1 MSATLELDCGEV
13 LRRLLAAEGVDHVFG
28 IAAGKFTGF
37 MKALAA
43 APGMRYVGTRH
54 EAAAAHMAAGH
65 FAASGRI
72 AVAIAEAGPGSGN
85 LVAGVASA
93 HANHLPL
100 LVLTSNNNH
109 FSIAPDRGALM
120 GIDARALFAPIT
132 KWSETLHDARRL
144 PEMLRSA
151 FRHALSG
158 SPGPVH
164 LNLPADILGA
174 RLRFTEAELSWRPE
188 EYRPVHRLPPA
199 PTALAS
205 ARDLL
210 LAAERPLIV
219 AGGGVIA
226 SDAAGECAELAE
238 RLGAPITV
246 TQMGL
251 GAVASEHPG
260 FIGQGGCIG
269 GPAIESALAE
279 ADVILAVGCRFSSWL
294 WNDEGMVGGADARII
309 QINCEPTHLGRNA
322 RLAVGL
328 CADAR
333 LCLRQLLDQLP
344 AAAGRATARTWRSR
358 LVASHRAYLRDLA
371 GHACDDGIMHPAEL
385 ARAIAAALPA
395 DALAVY
401 DGAHTSFWS
410 NDLTPVRT
418 PRSRFHDAAMGQLG
432 FGLPFA
438 AAVQLARPNQPV
450 FNITGDGSFGFT
462 LTELDTLRR
471 YALPVITIIHN
482 NAAWGVIA
490 AAQERQGFALGV
502 ELAGVDYAAI
512 ARSFKCHGEVVEHPE
527 QLASALARA
536 RASGL
541 PAVLDCRTRFIPHPR
556 LVAFGR
562 MQRIGER
569 GEG

>member
-1 MSATLELDCGEV
+1 MSEALELDGGEV
-13 LRRLLAAEGVDHVFG
+13 IRRLLAAEGVDYVFG
-28 IAAGKFTGF
+28 VAAGKFTGF
-37 MKALAA
+37 MKALAVS
-43 APGMRYVGTRH
+43 PGIRYVGTRH

-65 FAASGRI
+65 FAACGRI

-93 HANHLPL
+93 YANHLPL
-100 LVLTSNNNH
+100 LVLTSNNNRYA
-109 FSIAPDRGALM
+109 IAPDRGALM

-132 KWSETLHDARRL
+132 KFSETVHDARRL
-144 PEMLRSA
+144 PEMLRTA

-164 LNLPADILGA
+164 LNLPADILGG
-174 RLRFTEAELSWRPE
+174 RWRYAASEFDWCPE

-199 PTALAS
+199 PAALAA
-205 ARDLL
+205 ARELL

-226 SDAAGECAELAE
+226 SDASGECAQLAE
-238 RLGAPITV
+238 RLGAPVTV

-251 GAVASEHPG
+251 GAFASDHPG

-269 GPAIESALAE
+269 GPAIETALAE

-294 WNDEGMVGGADARII
+294 WNEDGMVGGAGARII
-309 QINCEPTHLGRNA
+309 QINSEPTHLGRNA

-333 LCLRQLLDQLP
+333 LSLRQLLDTLP
-344 AAAGRATARTWRSR
+344 ADPERAAPRAWRRR
-358 LVASHRAYLRDLA
+358 LVAEYHAYLDELGRL
-371 GHACDDGIMHPAEL
+371 GGEDGAMHPAEL
-385 ARAIAAALPA
+385 ARSIAAALPA
-395 DALAVY
+395 GALVVY

-438 AAVQLARPNQPV
+438 AAVQLARPGEPV
-450 FNITGDGSFGFT
+450 FNITGDGSFGFS

-471 YALPVITIIHN
+471 YGLPVITLIHN

-502 ELAGVDYAAI
+502 ELEDVDYAAI
-512 ARSFKCHGEVVEHPE
+512 ARSFQCHGEVVEHPE
-527 QLASALARA
+527 QVEAALARA
-536 RASGL
+536 RASGR
-541 PAVLDCRTRFIPHPR
+541 PAVLDCRTRFVSHPR
-556 LVAFGR
+556 FAAFVR

-569 GEG
+569 LDG